1 MLEERMD
8 DLASWVLAFAYFISV
23 AYYLNLFGA
32 FAVDLTPFASE
43 FAARVVTSSVF
54 LLVLAVGWFKG
65 FKALEGLERVSVG
78 IKLAIIAGL
87 LAGLA
92 WYGAGHVASGDIVL
106 APATITG
113 WQALTLGFGL
123 IVTVQGFETSRYLG
137 NTYDAQTRIRSM
149 RLAQWLSTAIYIVYI
164 VLLTY
169 AFPPVAGELEETE
182 IIDMMQIVAVSL
194 PILLVVAALSAQF
207 SAAIADTSGSGGLIS
222 ELSGRKLKPRD
233 AYLVLVIVGLGL
245 TWLADIFEII
255 AYASRAFAAYYGVQ
269 AALAAFTA
277 QRRKGVTVRTAAF
290 AGLAVLGLAMAV
302 FGTPVE

>member
-1 MLEERMD
+1 
-8 DLASWVLAFAYFISV
+8 
-23 AYYLNLFGA
+23 
-32 FAVDLTPFASE
+32 
-43 FAARVVTSSVF
+43 
-54 LLVLAVGWFKG
+54 
-65 FKALEGLERVSVG
+65 
-78 IKLAIIAGL
+78 
-87 LAGLA
+87 
-92 WYGAGHVASGDIVL
+92 
-106 APATITG
+106 
-113 WQALTLGFGL
+113 
-123 IVTVQGFETSRYLG
+123 
-137 NTYDAQTRIRSM
+137 
-149 RLAQWLSTAIYIVYI
+149 
-164 VLLTY
+164 
-169 AFPPVAGELEETE
+169 
-182 IIDMMQIVAVSL
+182 MMQIVAVSL

-269 AALAAFTA
+269 AVLAAFTA